1 MADAEGFQIEVRWIE
16 PTSGIARTRLLS
28 VSTSTLTLGMA
39 IEQWRNRLENE
50 EIGGWFSE
58 RDWSAIGLNGKRAR
72 PDMNITAQDRID
84 FTLPLRQEAMALRRE
99 RASLYKTQKR
109 RAAR

>member
-1 MADAEGFQIEVRWIE
+1 MAELDGYEIEVRWIE
-16 PTSGIARTRLLS
+16 PESGIAKARLLA
-28 VSTSTLTLGMA
+28 VSPNTLTLGTA
-39 IEQWRNRLENE
+39 IEQWRTQFESE
-50 EIGGWFSE
+50 SIGLWLSE
-58 RDWSAIGLNGKRAR
+58 PDWTAIGLNGKRAR
-72 PDMNITAQDRID
+72 PEMKITALDRID